1 MAKLPEYGPKYFV
14 YYADVGASSVFT
26 DFADGL

>member
-14 YYADVGASSVFT
+14 YADVGATSVFT
-26 DFADGL
+26 NFADGL